1 MRLAGSG
8 LSGSDR
14 ADTAITDEN
23 RPDTRSHEAYRHL
36 RDFIDQQGVPDGT
49 RLPSESEFV
58 DRLGLSRA
66 SIREALARLRAEG
79 RAVSRRGS
87 GTFVV
92 RGERPELVRLSAIE
106 SIRDLIDWHEFR
118 VALESEIAALSA
130 ERRSGED
137 LAAMHVAQAA
147 LMARLVTAGAEQEDA
162 AFHHAIAA
170 GANNAKLIEAT
181 NALTSHIFRW
191 AEVGRRMIVLTFAER
206 REVIAV
212 EHGDIIAAIA
222 AGNAA
227 EARIAARRHL
237 LNGRARLLSSIAR

>member
-1 MRLAGSG
+1 MRLAD
-8 LSGSDR
+8 SDR
-14 ADTAITDEN
+14 IDRD

-36 RDFIDQQGVPDGT
+36 RAFIEQQGVPDGA

-92 RGERPELVRLSAIE
+92 HAANAELVRLSAIE
-106 SIRDLIDWHEFR
+106 SIRDLIEWHEFR

-130 ERRSGED
+130 ERRSSED
-137 LAAMHVAQAA
+137 LAAMQAAQTA
-147 LMARLVTAGAEQEDA
+147 LMACLATASAEQEDA

-170 GANNAKLIEAT
+170 GAHNAKLIEAA

-191 AEVGRRMIVLTFAER
+191 AEVGRRLVVLTLAER
-206 REVIAV
+206 REIIAV
-212 EHGDIIAAIA
+212 EHGDILAAVA
-222 AGNAA
+222 AGNASD
-227 EARIAARRHL
+227 ARTAARRHL
-237 LNGRARLLSSIAR
+237 LNGRARLLSTIAR